1 MRPIGSKP
9 VKRGTRLTFGAGRE
23 DGVKSGG
30 DGVEVAYTAG
40 AGGGGREHRGGVRSI
55 WWAALAAAAVLVLQ
69 LVMMALIRRTG
80 NRAVLVGGAALLL
93 TGHQPQRMRS
103 PKHESLETLLLRDR
117 AAAVGLTSTVKPAQ
131 P

>member
-1 MRPIGSKP
+1 
-9 VKRGTRLTFGAGRE
+9 
-23 DGVKSGG
+23 
-30 DGVEVAYTAG
+30 
-40 AGGGGREHRGGVRSI
+40 
-55 WWAALAAAAVLVLQ
+55 
-69 LVMMALIRRTG
+69 MMALIRRTG
-80 NRAVLVGGAALLL
+80 NRAVLVGGAALAILICAALLL